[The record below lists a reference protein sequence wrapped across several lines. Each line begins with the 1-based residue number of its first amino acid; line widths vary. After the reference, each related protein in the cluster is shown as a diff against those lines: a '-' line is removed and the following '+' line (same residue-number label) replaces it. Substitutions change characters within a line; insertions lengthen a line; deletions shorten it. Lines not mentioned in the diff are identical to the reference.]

1 MVNRF
6 GEKILNNYTMEGFGS
21 TNCDRYETKTTTT
34 TTSTTT
40 TTTIIKPKV
49 STVVIT

>member
-6 GEKILNNYTMEGFGS
+6 GEKRLNNYTMEGFGS

-34 TTSTTT
+34 TATTT
-40 TTTIIKPKV
+40 TTIKPKV